1 MTLFLNKKGT
11 IMYTPKPIDT
21 SGIELPK
28 EITELTEKIAE
39 NVHENWAVER
49 IADGWI
55 YGEKRDD
62 EKKTTP
68 CLVPYGELPEREK
81 DFDRVTAMESIKTIL
96 ALGYKIEKI

>member
-1 MTLFLNKKGT
+1 
-11 IMYTPKPIDT
+11 MYTPKPIDT

-68 CLVPYGELPEREK
+68 CLVPYDELPEREK
-81 DFDRVTAMESIKTIL
+81 NFDRITAMQSIKTIL